1 MIWSREMAHLVALLR
16 GINLG
21 SRNRIGMADLR
32 ALLGDLGYDGVRT
45 HLQSGNV
52 VLTTRQGPKR
62 VGPAI
67 ERGIRERFGL
77 DVDVIVRTSE
87 EIAEIIGADPLG
99 DMATDGSRYFV
110 VFLSDAPDPA
120 AIRALTG
127 EDFAPERLAVRGREL
142 YAWCPE
148 GVRDS
153 RLFKALG
160 RQRLAPTSTFR
171 NWNTVTKLAEMAG

>member
-1 MIWSREMAHLVALLR
+1 MAHVVALLR

-32 ALLGDLGYDGVRT
+32 ALVTDMGYEGVRT

-52 VLTTRQGPKR
+52 VLTTRQAPDTAGR
-62 VGPAI
+62 AI
-67 ERGIRERFGL
+67 EREIRTRLGL
-77 DVDVIVRTSE
+77 EIDVIIRTGA
-87 EIAEIIGADPLG
+87 EIAEIVDANPLG
-99 DMATDGSRYFV
+99 DVATNGSRHFV
-110 VFLSDAPDPA
+110 VFLSEAPDPA
-120 AIRALTG
+120 ALRELTG
-127 EDFAPERLAVRGREL
+127 QDFAPERLAARGREL
-142 YAWCPE
+142 YAWCPD

-171 NWNTVTKLAEMAG
+171 NWNTVTRLAEMAR